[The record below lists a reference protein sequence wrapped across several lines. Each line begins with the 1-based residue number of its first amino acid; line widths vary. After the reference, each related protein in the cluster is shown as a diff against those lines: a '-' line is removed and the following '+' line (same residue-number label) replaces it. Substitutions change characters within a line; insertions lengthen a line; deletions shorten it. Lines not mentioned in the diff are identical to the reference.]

1 MPPVESPTPRGP
13 EGRDRDETGAD
24 RVAAHGGVAHAATNG
39 AGSSELAGAGGSG
52 GSAPPAGRPRL
63 GTKTGLAAPVL
74 VLNRSFQ
81 PVRITTARHGFT
93 LLYLGRARALDRS
106 YEPHDFDQWA
116 SLSALA
122 IEIAPGDE
130 YIGTPRGR
138 LRVPRVLLLSGYN
151 RVPHAPLRLSR
162 RNIFLRDGFTCQ
174 YCGRRPG
181 TRELNLD
188 HVVPRSRGGRS
199 TWENLVTSCRECNLR
214 KGWATPE
221 ESGMLLRTR
230 PARPGWST
238 ALIMAAPTR
247 RYAEW
252 EPFLAG
258 LEGPTFPDDEEDADA
273 AEE

>member
-1 MPPVESPTPRGP
+1 MESPTPRVA
-13 EGRDRDETGAD
+13 RDRPNHSSTLERREF
-24 RVAAHGGVAHAATNG
+24 RV
-39 AGSSELAGAGGSG
+39 
-52 GSAPPAGRPRL
+52 
-63 GTKTGLAAPVL
+63 KTGLSAPVL

-106 YEPHDFDQWA
+106 YDPYDFQQWA
-116 SLSALA
+116 KLSVSSPATLEVGHD
-122 IEIAPGDE
+122 IDGDE

-138 LRVPRVLLLSGYN
+138 IRVPRVLLLSGYN
-151 RVPHAPLRLSR
+151 RVPHAPVRLSR

-174 YCGRRPG
+174 YCHRRPG
-181 TRELNLD
+181 VRELNLD
-188 HVVPRSRGGRS
+188 HVMPRSRGGRS

-221 ESGMLLRTR
+221 ESGMPLRTR
-230 PARPGWST
+230 PTRPGWSA
-238 ALIMAAPTR
+238 ALIMSAPRR

-258 LEGPTFPDDEEDADA
+258 LEGPVMLYETDDEDDRDDA
-273 AEE
+273 AED

>member
-1 MPPVESPTPRGP
+1 M
-13 EGRDRDETGAD
+13 
-24 RVAAHGGVAHAATNG
+24 
-39 AGSSELAGAGGSG
+39 
-52 GSAPPAGRPRL
+52 
-63 GTKTGLAAPVL
+63 L

-106 YEPHDFDQWA
+106 YEPHDFSEWA
-116 SLSALA
+116 QLA
-122 IEIAPGDE
+122 HLEGTAASDGDE
-130 YIGTPRGR
+130 YIGTPRGKI
-138 LRVPRVLLLSGYN
+138 RVPRVLLLSGYN

-174 YCGRRPG
+174 YCHRRPG

-188 HVVPRSRGGRS
+188 HVMPRSRGGRS

-221 ESGMLLRTR
+221 ESGMPLRTR

-258 LEGPTFPDDEEDADA
+258 IEGPVVPEEEDDDADA

>member
-1 MPPVESPTPRGP
+1 MESSTSRRATAVGERPDDGAPRERLAQP
-13 EGRDRDETGAD
+13 
-24 RVAAHGGVAHAATNG
+24 AAQAQPAAK
-39 AGSSELAGAGGSG
+39 A
-52 GSAPPAGRPRL
+52 
-63 GTKTGLAAPVL
+63 GLAAPVL

-106 YEPHDFDQWA
+106 YEPHDFSQWA
-116 SLSALA
+116 ALSSHAHGA
-122 IEIAPGDE
+122 SHGTPEGAADAHE
-130 YIGTPRGR
+130 EFIGTPRGR
-138 LRVPRVLLLSGYN
+138 IRVPRVLLLSGYN

-174 YCGRRPG
+174 YCARRPG

-188 HVVPRSRGGRS
+188 HVMPRSRGGRS
-199 TWENLVTSCRECNLR
+199 TWENLVTSCRDCNVR

-221 ESGMLLRTR
+221 EAGMLLRSR

-238 ALIMAAPTR
+238 ALIMAAPAK
-247 RYAEW
+247 RYVEW

-258 LEGPTFPDDEEDADA
+258 IDTPHLPDDERPDDDEQDA